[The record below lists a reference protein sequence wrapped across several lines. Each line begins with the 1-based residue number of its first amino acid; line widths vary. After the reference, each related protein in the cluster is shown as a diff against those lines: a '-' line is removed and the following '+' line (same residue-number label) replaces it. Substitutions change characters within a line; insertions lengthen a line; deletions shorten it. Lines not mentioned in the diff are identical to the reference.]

1 MKKFTILVYS
11 VMSYWIFFATFLY
24 TIGFIGNLVVPKSID
39 SVPTMPLGPAL
50 AINVG
55 LLGLFAV
62 QHSLMARKFFKQW
75 ITMYIPQAAERSTYV
90 LASSLALIALVVFWQ
105 PLGGVIWQVEST
117 VATAVIYGLFALGWM
132 LVLVS
137 TFAINHFDLFG
148 LRQAW
153 ISFSGRVYK
162 PLEFRLPVL
171 YRIVRHPLY
180 CGFFIAMWATPT
192 MTVAHL
198 VFAGLASAYI
208 VIGTLLEER
217 DLRADHPEYAAYA
230 REVPRFI
237 PRLTRTNKIS
247 TQNPATSA

>member
-1 MKKFTILVYS
+1 MKKLTILTYS
-11 VMSYWIFFATFLY
+11 VLSYFIFFATFLY

-39 SVPTMPLGPAL
+39 AAPTMPLGPAL
-50 AINVG
+50 AINIG

-62 QHSLMARKFFKQW
+62 QHSLMARQFFKQW
-75 ITMYIPQAAERSTYV
+75 LTRFIPQAAERSTYV

-105 PLGGVIWQVEST
+105 PLGGVIWHVEST
-117 VATAVIYGLFALGWM
+117 AAVAVIYSLFALGWL

-153 ISFSGRVYK
+153 IEFTGRAYK
-162 PLEFRLPVL
+162 PLEFRLPLL

-208 VIGTLLEER
+208 VIGTMLEER
-217 DLRADHPEYAAYA
+217 DLRRAHPEYAEYA
-230 REVPRFI
+230 RAVPRYI
-237 PRLTRTNKIS
+237 PRFHRADTRRKHVEHT
-247 TQNPATSA
+247 A